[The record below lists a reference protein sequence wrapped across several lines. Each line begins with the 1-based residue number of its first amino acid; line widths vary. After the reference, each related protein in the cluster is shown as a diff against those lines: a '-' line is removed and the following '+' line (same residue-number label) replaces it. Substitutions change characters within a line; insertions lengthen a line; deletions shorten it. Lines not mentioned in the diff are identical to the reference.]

1 MLKYIS
7 TGLIYYLK
15 PSYFPTMQCNICI
28 LNRQIQVL
36 TCNAIIKIV
45 DYSENPFYLLTFIFY
60 SLYNLLCWNLS
71 FGKLSVG
78 TSVFE
83 NDASGLV
90 AKFCEK
96 KTQPESIGHQLCSTE
111 IFLQSSLT
119 IPRGL
124 RPRWSTS
131 VQSVGCWL
139 LDHVIYLKL
148 RRK

>member
-1 MLKYIS
+1 MVERIGVTLAEFSFIQTEFRSVFYEEFRS
-7 TGLIYYLK
+7 YL
-15 PSYFPTMQCNICI
+15 Q
-28 LNRQIQVL
+28 
-36 TCNAIIKIV
+36 
-45 DYSENPFYLLTFIFY
+45 YSEKTCSRLFINIFYFLTFKNTAFGYIHIFFY
-60 SLYNLLCWNLS
+60 SLYNLLCLNLS

-90 AKFCEK
+90 AKFCEKK

-131 VQSVGCWL
+131 VQSVGC
-139 LDHVIYLKL
+139 
-148 RRK
+148 